1 MCHRSRI
8 WGIILLAVGAGFIIS
23 CLFGSWFIRLL
34 IGAVLVALSFLF
46 CR

>member
-1 MCHRSRI
+1 MCHRSQVL
-8 WGIILLAVGAGFIIS
+8 GIIFLAVGAGFIIS
-23 CLFGSWFIRLL
+23 CLFGSLLIRLL